1 MVLES
6 DGTSLDQV
14 LEEIGLGNRMAY
26 IVAKRLTA
34 NDELSLAAVKKE
46 SDRIGSIDIR
56 GSEGVVMT
64 YAKCCHPIPGDPI
77 IAHISVGRGLVVHT
91 DDCNN
96 IAEFRNDPE
105 KFVSAAWDPD
115 VTGDFSV
122 ELRVELENERG
133 IIAVLATTITSTEA
147 NIERISTEERDA
159 HLSIVNLLLNVR
171 SRVHL
176 ADVLKKVRLIRA
188 VSKVTRVKSSKAR
201 KTIKKMLGATD

>member
-1 MVLES
+1 
-6 DGTSLDQV
+6 
-14 LEEIGLGNRMAY
+14 
-26 IVAKRLTA
+26 
-34 NDELSLAAVKKE
+34 
-46 SDRIGSIDIR
+46 
-56 GSEGVVMT
+56 
-64 YAKCCHPIPGDPI
+64 
-77 IAHISVGRGLVVHT
+77 VHT

-201 KTIKKMLGATD
+201 KTIKKMLGAND